1 MSPSLRLPRFIIAM
15 LIVAFAAIGTSG
27 ERLPVKSYTS
37 ADGLGSGFVD
47 YLYRDS
53 RGFMW
58 FCTRNGLSRF
68 DGSRFITYQI
78 GDTSPGIESIYE
90 TREGEYWISTTNGTY
105 RFNPDENVL
114 TGTGSTN
121 LNAEFVTGARGS
133 FFEDSKGTLWLT
145 SGTLLKL
152 VTVDGKRQFEEVE
165 WHVPQKPH
173 TSFSTFRICETEDG
187 SLWLFTSWG
196 ISRKLPD
203 GRLITY
209 QFEQEVYGGNG
220 AVAMEPDRGGRI
232 WITLLGDVF
241 VIKPEPIVS
250 IQDSQQSTTRP
261 LIPTKTV
268 DVRPGA
274 TIPMPK
280 IGGEIYSL
288 KIEAKETSLVRR
300 LFQSSDGDMWITA
313 GDHLFQISNGEFIV
327 HTAAEGLPESMS
339 RMEEDAAGNLWIG
352 GNSVLARLDRHGM
365 VTFGKQ
371 DGANSSRF
379 SAINQGPDGSIYFAN
394 SDTYIA
400 KLEGTKLKLAHPDVP
415 NEIAHIWTSR
425 FTLVDSRG
433 DFWMLTSGALYR
445 FSGITNFDQLD
456 GRRPSKVYTTADGLK
471 SNGMFQIFEDS
482 SGDIW
487 LSTRGV
493 SNLGHGLARLRK
505 GSDKF
510 ETFTEVDGLP
520 PRKAPSAFAEDRY
533 GNLWITFYEGGLSRF
548 DGERFDNFEPGDNL
562 PEGLL
567 PDLHV
572 DKKGRLWIASTI
584 DGLLRIDD
592 TTAKV
597 PQFTNITTKDG
608 LTSNNIR
615 TLTEDDFGRIYL
627 GTSSGVDCYS
637 PDSGHIKHYSVN
649 DGLAADFVVDSM
661 KDGAGNVWFATSS
674 GVSRLTP
681 TTDDLRITPSVLI
694 GSLRISGIEQPL
706 SSLGSLATDRGEL
719 SHIENNV
726 QIEFFGIDFRAGES
740 LRYQYKLEG
749 ADADWSAP
757 SEQRSVTYA
766 NLSPASYKFMV
777 RAVNS
782 EGVASEIPAVISF
795 RILPPIWARWWFI
808 ALSVLVGAIL
818 VVAFYGYRV
827 ARLREVNSALED
839 ARLAEERLR
848 KSREERLAELEQ
860 VRSRIATDLHD
871 DIGASLTQIAILS
884 EVARAASKGNGAT
897 EPLSKITD
905 VSNELV
911 GTMSDIVWSIN
922 PSKDHLSDLTQ
933 RMRRFA
939 SDSFS
944 PSGISLQF
952 DASHAEDGIVVN
964 SNIRRELFLIFKE
977 AVNNIVKHS
986 GARHAR
992 VSIGR
997 QGSNLALRIEDDG
1010 VGFDPRSEGDGEG
1023 NGIPSIRKRA
1033 VEINAEL
1040 EIGPIANGGTFVEVK
1055 LPFSTREESTGVL
1068 PK

>member
-1 MSPSLRLPRFIIAM
+1 MSPSLRLPRLVFAS
-15 LIVAFAAIGTSG
+15 LIVAVVTLGAFA

-68 DGSRFITYQI
+68 DGSRFVTYQI
-78 GDTSPGIESIYE
+78 GDTSPGVESIYE

-114 TGTGSTN
+114 TGTGSN
-121 LNAEFVTGARGS
+121 SLNAEFVTGARGV

-152 VTVDGKRQFEEVE
+152 VSSEGKRKFEEVD
-165 WHVPQKPH
+165 WKVPQKAH
-173 TSFSTFRICETEDG
+173 TTFSTYRISETEDG
-187 SLWLFTSWG
+187 SLWLFSSWG
-196 ISRKLPD
+196 VSRKLPD

-220 AVAMEPDRGGRI
+220 AVALEPDRSGRI
-232 WITLLGDVF
+232 WITILGDVF

-250 IQDSQQSTTRP
+250 LQGSQQSMTRA
-261 LIPTKTV
+261 LRPTLTV
-268 DVRPGA
+268 DARPGA

-288 KIEAKETSLVRR
+288 KIDAKETSLVRR
-300 LFQSSDGDMWITA
+300 LFQSSDGDTWITA

-327 HTAAEGLPESMS
+327 HTAAEGLPETMS

-365 VTFGKQ
+365 VTFGKE

-379 SAINQGPDGSIYFAN
+379 SAINEGPDGSIYFAN

-400 KLEGTKLKLAHPDVP
+400 KLEGAKLRPARPDIP
-415 NEIAHIWTSR
+415 NEVAHIWTSR
-425 FTLVDSRG
+425 FTMVDSRG

-445 FSGITNFDQLD
+445 FSGISDFAQLD
-456 GRRPSKVYTTADGLK
+456 GRRPSEVYTTADGLK

-482 SGDIW
+482 SGEIW

-493 SNLGHGLARLRK
+493 SSLGHGLARLRK
-505 GSDKF
+505 GGDKF
-510 ETFTEVDGLP
+510 ETFTEADGLP

-533 GNLWITFYEGGLSRF
+533 GNLWITYYEGGLSRF
-548 DGERFDNFEPGDNL
+548 DGERFDNFDPGENI

-572 DKKGRLWIASTI
+572 DRKGRLWIASTI
-584 DGLLRIDD
+584 DGLLRVDD
-592 TTAKV
+592 TTARI
-597 PQFTNITTKDG
+597 PQFANISTRDG
-608 LTSNNIR
+608 LSSNNIR
-615 TLTEDDFGRIYL
+615 TITEDDLGRIYL
-627 GTSSGVDCYS
+627 GTSSGIDCLS
-637 PDSGHIKHYSVN
+637 PDSGHIKHYSVD

-681 TTDDLRITPSVLI
+681 TTDDLRIPPNVLI

-706 SSLGSLATDRGEL
+706 SSLGALATDRGDL

-757 SEQRSVTYA
+757 TEQRSVTFA

-777 RAVNS
+777 RVVNS
-782 EGVASEIPAVISF
+782 EGLTSEIPAVITF

-808 ALSVLVGAIL
+808 ALAVLAASVIVI
-818 VVAFYGYRV
+818 AFYGYRM
-827 ARLREVNSALED
+827 ARLREVNTALEE
-839 ARLAEERLR
+839 ARKAEEELRL
-848 KSREERLAELEQ
+848 SREERLAELEQ

-884 EVARAASKGNGAT
+884 EVARAASKQNGAT

-939 SDSFS
+939 SDSCS

-952 DASHAEDGIVVN
+952 DASHAEDGVVVN

-986 GARHAR
+986 GAKHAR

-997 QGSNLALRIEDDG
+997 SGSDLAMRIEDDG
-1010 VGFDPRSEGDGEG
+1010 IGLDPQAEHDGEG

-1033 VEINAEL
+1033 GEMNAEL
-1040 EIGPIANGGTFVEVK
+1040 EIGTVPNGGTFVEVK
-1055 LPFSTREESTGVL
+1055 LPFAMR
-1068 PK
+1068 